1 MSGKQRNRAE
11 SPNRKTILID
21 TTLSLAGELG
31 WPSVTLQLIG
41 KTANVPLSEVSAIFS
56 SKWDILE
63 AFRERTDLLLTAGKS
78 AHLSG
83 QSAKDRLFDIL
94 MARIEIIEP
103 WKAGIGSIARHAV
116 AQPITGIRLFTS
128 LNKSMECMIEHVNA
142 KIQGPGK
149 LIQSRGL
156 TLIYL
161 LVLRRWVADPSSDLG
176 PTMAELNE
184 RLISADQLISRICGL
199 RKYQA

>member
-1 MSGKQRNRAE
+1 MSEKQRNKAE
-11 SPNRKTILID
+11 GPNRKIILID

-31 WPSVTLQLIG
+31 WPSVTLQLVG

-78 AHLSG
+78 ANLSG

-128 LNKSMECMIEHVNA
+128 LNKSMECTIEHVNA

-161 LVLRRWVADPSSDLG
+161 LVLRRWIGDHSSDLG

-184 RLISADQLISRICGL
+184 RLISADQLLSRICGL

>member
-1 MSGKQRNRAE
+1 MSEKQRNKAE
-11 SPNRKTILID
+11 SPDRKIILID

-78 AHLSG
+78 ANLSW

-116 AQPITGIRLFTS
+116 AQPITGIRLFIS

-161 LVLRRWVADPSSDLG
+161 LVLRRWIGDHSSDLG

-184 RLISADQLISRICGL
+184 RLISADQLISRICGW

>member
-1 MSGKQRNRAE
+1 MSEKQRNKAE
-11 SPNRKTILID
+11 SPNRKIILID

-78 AHLSG
+78 ANLSG

-161 LVLRRWVADPSSDLG
+161 LVLRRWIGDHSSDLG

-184 RLISADQLISRICGL
+184 RLISADQLISRICGW

>member
-1 MSGKQRNRAE
+1 MSEKQRNKAE
-11 SPNRKTILID
+11 SPNRKIILID

-78 AHLSG
+78 ANLSG

-94 MARIEIIEP
+94 MARIAIIEP

-161 LVLRRWVADPSSDLG
+161 LVLRRWIGDHSSDLG

-184 RLISADQLISRICGL
+184 RLISADQLISRICGW

>member
-1 MSGKQRNRAE
+1 MSEKQRNKAE
-11 SPNRKTILID
+11 SPNRKIILID

-78 AHLSG
+78 ANLSG

-94 MARIEIIEP
+94 MARIDIIEP

-161 LVLRRWVADPSSDLG
+161 LVLRRWIRDHSSDLG

-184 RLISADQLISRICGL
+184 RLFSADQLISRICGW
-199 RKYQA
+199 RKCQA

>member
-1 MSGKQRNRAE
+1 MSEKQRNRAE

-78 AHLSG
+78 ANLSG

-184 RLISADQLISRICGL
+184 RLISADQLLSRICGL

>member
-1 MSGKQRNRAE
+1 MSEKQRNKAE
-11 SPNRKTILID
+11 SPNRKIILID

-31 WPSVTLQLIG
+31 WPSVTLQLVG

-78 AHLSG
+78 ANLSG

-161 LVLRRWVADPSSDLG
+161 LVLRRWIGDHSSDLG

-184 RLISADQLISRICGL
+184 RLISADQLISRICGW

>member
-1 MSGKQRNRAE
+1 MSKKQRNKKG
-11 SPNRKTILID
+11 SSDRKTILID

-31 WPSVTLQLIG
+31 WSSVTLQLIG
-41 KTANVPLSEVSAIFS
+41 QTANISLNEVSTIFS

-63 AFRERTDLLLTAGKS
+63 AFRRRTDLLLTTGES
-78 AHLSG
+78 PNLPG
-83 QSAKDRLFDIL
+83 QSAKDRLFDVL

-103 WKAGIGSIARHAV
+103 WKAGIGSIAKHAL
-116 AQPITGIRLFTS
+116 AQPLTGIRLFTS
-128 LNKSMECMIEHVNA
+128 LNESMERMIQHVDV

-149 LIQSRGL
+149 LLQSHGL

-161 LVLRRWVADPSSDLG
+161 LVLRRWIADHSSDLG

-184 RLISADQLISRICGL
+184 RLIAADQLISHICGW
-199 RKYQA
+199 RK

>member
-1 MSGKQRNRAE
+1 MGEKQRNRTE
-11 SPNRKTILID
+11 NPNQETILID

-78 AHLSG
+78 ANLSG

-161 LVLRRWVADPSSDLG
+161 LVLRRWIGDHSSDLG

-184 RLISADQLISRICGL
+184 RLISADQLLSRICGL

>member
-1 MSGKQRNRAE
+1 MSEKQRNKAE
-11 SPNRKTILID
+11 SPNRKIILID

-78 AHLSG
+78 ANLSG

-116 AQPITGIRLFTS
+116 AQPITGIRLFIS

-161 LVLRRWVADPSSDLG
+161 LVLRRWIGDHSSDLG

-184 RLISADQLISRICGL
+184 RLISADQLISRICGW
-199 RKYQA
+199 RKYQV

>member
-1 MSGKQRNRAE
+1 MSEKQRNKAE
-11 SPNRKTILID
+11 SPNRKIILID

-78 AHLSG
+78 ANLSG

-161 LVLRRWVADPSSDLG
+161 LVLRRWIRDHSSDLG

-184 RLISADQLISRICGL
+184 RLISADQLISRICGW

>member
-1 MSGKQRNRAE
+1 MSEKQRNKAE
-11 SPNRKTILID
+11 GPNRKIILID

-78 AHLSG
+78 ANLSG

-161 LVLRRWVADPSSDLG
+161 LVLRRWIGDHSSDLG

-184 RLISADQLISRICGL
+184 RLISADQLISRICGW

>member
-1 MSGKQRNRAE
+1 MSKKQRNKKG
-11 SPNRKTILID
+11 SSDRKTILID

-31 WPSVTLQLIG
+31 WSSVTLQLIG
-41 KTANVPLSEVSAIFS
+41 QTANIPLNEVSTIFS

-63 AFRERTDLLLTAGKS
+63 AFRRRTDLLLTTGENPN
-78 AHLSG
+78 LSG
-83 QSAKDRLFDIL
+83 QSAKDRLFDVL

-103 WKAGIGSIARHAV
+103 WKAGIGSIAKHAL
-116 AQPITGIRLFTS
+116 AQPLTGIRLFTS
-128 LNKSMECMIEHVNA
+128 LNESMERMIQHVDV

-149 LIQSRGL
+149 LLQSHGL

-161 LVLRRWVADPSSDLG
+161 LVLRRWIADHSSDLG

-184 RLISADQLISRICGL
+184 RLIATDRLMSRICGW
-199 RKYQA
+199 RK

>member
-1 MSGKQRNRAE
+1 MSEKQRNKAE
-11 SPNRKTILID
+11 SPNRKIILID

-78 AHLSG
+78 ANLSG

-128 LNKSMECMIEHVNA
+128 LNKSMERMIEHVNA

-161 LVLRRWVADPSSDLG
+161 LVLRRWIGDHSSDLG

-184 RLISADQLISRICGL
+184 RLISADQLLSRICGL

>member
-1 MSGKQRNRAE
+1 MGEKQRNRTE
-11 SPNRKTILID
+11 NPNQETILID

-63 AFRERTDLLLTAGKS
+63 AFRERTDLLLIAGKS
-78 AHLSG
+78 ANLSG

-161 LVLRRWVADPSSDLG
+161 LVLRRWIGDHSSDLG

-184 RLISADQLISRICGL
+184 RLISADQLLSRICGL

>member
-1 MSGKQRNRAE
+1 MSEKQRNKAE
-11 SPNRKTILID
+11 SPNRKIILID

-31 WPSVTLQLIG
+31 WPSVTMQLIG

-78 AHLSG
+78 ANLSG

-161 LVLRRWVADPSSDLG
+161 LVLRRWIGDHSSDLG

-184 RLISADQLISRICGL
+184 RLISADQLISRICGW

>member
-1 MSGKQRNRAE
+1 MSEKQRNRAE
-11 SPNRKTILID
+11 SPHRKTILID

-31 WPSVTLQLIG
+31 WPSVTLLLIG
-41 KTANVPLSEVSAIFS
+41 KTANVPLSEVSAIFP

-63 AFRERTDLLLTAGKS
+63 AFRGRTDLFITTRKNPN
-78 AHLSG
+78 LSG

-161 LVLRRWVADPSSDLG
+161 LVLRRWIRDHSSDLG

-184 RLISADQLISRICGL
+184 RLISADQLISRICGW

>member
-1 MSGKQRNRAE
+1 MSEKQRNKAE
-11 SPNRKTILID
+11 SPNRKIILID

-78 AHLSG
+78 ANLSG

-161 LVLRRWVADPSSDLG
+161 LVLRRWIGDHSSDLG

-184 RLISADQLISRICGL
+184 RLISADQLISRICGW
-199 RKYQA
+199 RKYQV

>member
-1 MSGKQRNRAE
+1 MGEKQRNRTE
-11 SPNRKTILID
+11 NPNQETILID

-78 AHLSG
+78 ANLSG
-83 QSAKDRLFDIL
+83 QSTKDRLFDIL

-161 LVLRRWVADPSSDLG
+161 LVLRRWIGDHSSDLG

>member
-1 MSGKQRNRAE
+1 MSEKQRNKAE
-11 SPNRKTILID
+11 GPNRKIILID

-78 AHLSG
+78 ANLSG

-128 LNKSMECMIEHVNA
+128 LNNSMECMIEHVNA

-161 LVLRRWVADPSSDLG
+161 LVLRRWIGDHSSDLG

-184 RLISADQLISRICGL
+184 RLISADQLISRICGW

>member
-1 MSGKQRNRAE
+1 MSEKQRNRAE

-78 AHLSG
+78 ANLSG

-128 LNKSMECMIEHVNA
+128 LNKSMARMIEHVDV
-142 KIQGPGK
+142 KIQGPGT
-149 LIQSRGL
+149 LLQSHGL

-161 LVLRRWVADPSSDLG
+161 LVLRRWIGDHSSDLG

-184 RLISADQLISRICGL
+184 RLISADQLLSRICGL

>member
-1 MSGKQRNRAE
+1 MSEKQRNKAE
-11 SPNRKTILID
+11 SPNRKIILID

-78 AHLSG
+78 ANLSG

-116 AQPITGIRLFTS
+116 AQPITGIRLFIS

-161 LVLRRWVADPSSDLG
+161 LVLRRWIGDHSSDLG

-184 RLISADQLISRICGL
+184 RLISADQLISRICGW

>member
-1 MSGKQRNRAE
+1 
-11 SPNRKTILID
+11 
-21 TTLSLAGELG
+21 
-31 WPSVTLQLIG
+31 
-41 KTANVPLSEVSAIFS
+41 
-56 SKWDILE
+56 
-63 AFRERTDLLLTAGKS
+63 
-78 AHLSG
+78 
-83 QSAKDRLFDIL
+83 

-103 WKAGIGSIARHAV
+103 WKAGIGSIAKQAV

-161 LVLRRWVADPSSDLG
+161 LVLRRWIGDHSSDLG

-184 RLISADQLISRICGL
+184 RLISADQLISRICGW

>member
-1 MSGKQRNRAE
+1 MSAKQKNRAE
-11 SPNRKTILID
+11 NPNQETILID

-78 AHLSG
+78 ANLSG

-184 RLISADQLISRICGL
+184 RLISADQLISRICGC
-199 RKYQA
+199 RK

>member
-1 MSGKQRNRAE
+1 MSEKQRNKAE
-11 SPNRKTILID
+11 SPNRKIILID

-78 AHLSG
+78 ANLSG

-161 LVLRRWVADPSSDLG
+161 LVLRRWIGDHSSDLG

-184 RLISADQLISRICGL
+184 RLISADQLLSRICGL

>member
-1 MSGKQRNRAE
+1 MSEKQRNKAE
-11 SPNRKTILID
+11 GPNRKIILID

-31 WPSVTLQLIG
+31 WPSVTLQLVG

-78 AHLSG
+78 ANLSG

-161 LVLRRWVADPSSDLG
+161 LVLRRWIGDHSSDLG

-184 RLISADQLISRICGL
+184 RLISADQLISRICGW